1 MGRRNV
7 MAKDDS
13 PTGFEI
19 PAEMRALAEKSV
31 EQAKTAFDSF
41 IAAAQN
47 AVSEAEKQ
55 ASGARDGVREVSQLA
70 MRFAERNLA
79 SSFDYAQKLA
89 RAKDAQEVIGLH
101 ADYANSQVA
110 ALTEQAKELSQ
121 SAAKVA
127 GKAAKGAKD

>member
-1 MGRRNV
+1 
-7 MAKDDS
+7 MAKGDS

-19 PAEMRALAEKSV
+19 PTEMRALAEKSV
-31 EQAKTAFDSF
+31 EQARTAFDSF

-47 AVSEAEKQ
+47 AVSDAEKQ
-55 ASGARDGVREVSQLA
+55 ASTARDGVREVSQLA
-70 MRFAERNLA
+70 MRFAERNLT

-101 ADYANSQVA
+101 ADYANRQVT
-110 ALTEQAKELSQ
+110 ALTEQAKELSE
-121 SAAKVA
+121 SAAKVAAKVA

>member
-1 MGRRNV
+1 
-7 MAKDDS
+7 MAKNAS

-41 IAAAQN
+41 MSAAQS
-47 AVSEAEKQ
+47 AVSAAENQ
-55 ASGARDGVREVSQLA
+55 AGSARDGAREVSQLA
-70 MRFAERNLA
+70 MRFAGRNVA

-101 ADYANSQVA
+101 ADYANSQIA
-110 ALTEQAKELSQ
+110 ALTEQARELSQ
-121 SAAKVA
+121 SAARFA
-127 GKAAKGAKD
+127 GKTAKAAKSD